1 MDKLETFGVGAETAG
16 ESRRMESLRKIF
28 ALNFSNITILGVCL
42 IFASTAIL
50 QPSKTGMSLYD
61 IIMGSILAFAASMSI
76 NTLFNNK
83 AVRDGLLK
91 PEVTEPRRRYD
102 DAVDKIF
109 DGSLID
115 ALDEHC
121 REENRK
127 NYKAQRTRILSTE
140 GLSYDTCF
148 NDDGSPKEV
157 SIRLPNLKALPSVG
171 LRLWIAR
178 RKRARRQNKV
188 YSKAVCLKLTEI
200 SAGELTGEGGHS
212 DDPFYMGQGIA
223 EYMKKVAGKNM
234 VYKIVISLIL
244 GYYCADVIADFS
256 VVVLATRIFQTVF
269 FLVAGAMQY
278 MSTMSFMVGDYSQR
292 LTKKTRHILVFL
304 RKEGKEYS
312 REVPGEHGNYDEVV
326 DAEGAGHRELHAD
339 AD

>member
-121 REENRK
+121 RAENRK

-157 SIRLPNLKALPSVG
+157 SIPLPSLKALPSTG

-212 DDPFYMGQGIA
+212 DDQ
-223 EYMKKVAGKNM
+223 
-234 VYKIVISLIL
+234 
-244 GYYCADVIADFS
+244 
-256 VVVLATRIFQTVF
+256 VVV
-269 FLVAGAMQY
+269 
-278 MSTMSFMVGDYSQR
+278 SPHS
-292 LTKKTRHILVFL
+292 
-304 RKEGKEYS
+304 
-312 REVPGEHGNYDEVV
+312 
-326 DAEGAGHRELHAD
+326 
-339 AD
+339 